1 MQKQYE
7 NSKTLI
13 QNKLIHNQIA
23 LIYIHI
29 KSTYKNNLITLVQK
43 ITTKTEK
50 QYKTVL
56 QLSTKRFIT
65 KSKKQNQ
72 VFALSKIQNLI
83 NQKFLTYEKVFFR
96 VYFSGVSNG
105 LKLLKKLPRKF
116 KLIALINKTPIP
128 FNGCRNKKPKR
139 R

>member
-7 NSKTLI
+7 NLKIAIQDKLI
-13 QNKLIHNQIA
+13 QNQIA
-23 LIYIHI
+23 LVNIHI
-29 KSTYKNNLITLVQK
+29 KSTYKNTILTLVQK
-43 ITTKTEK
+43 ISSKTEK
-50 QYKTVL
+50 QYKTIL
-56 QLSTKRFIT
+56 QLSTKRFLT

-72 VFALSKIQNLI
+72 MLALSKIQFLI
-83 NQKFLTYEKVFFR
+83 NQKFLTYDKIFFR

-116 KLIALINKTPIP
+116 KLIALINETPTP
-128 FNGCRNKKPKR
+128 FNGCRSKKLKR